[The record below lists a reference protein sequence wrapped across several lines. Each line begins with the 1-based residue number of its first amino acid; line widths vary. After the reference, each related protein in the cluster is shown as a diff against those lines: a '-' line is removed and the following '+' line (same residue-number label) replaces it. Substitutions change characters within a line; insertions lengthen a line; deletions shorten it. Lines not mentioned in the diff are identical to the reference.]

1 MVANDLDI
9 FQADFAGMEQ
19 VDRRVNVDFLWHYLS
34 VALTCG
40 CSVALTCGCGAVW
53 RSAVQCGAR
62 ATTWLLRRIAVS
74 SIKFYI

>member
-9 FQADFAGMEQ
+9 FLADFAGMEQ

-40 CSVALTCGCGAVW
+40 CSVALTCGCRVAFTCGCSAVW
-53 RSAVQCGAR
+53 LISQGRHLGCSAHRC
-62 ATTWLLRRIAVS
+62 I
-74 SIKFYI
+74 